1 MRVYKFLSCQYGLRV
16 IRERRLKISEVSSLN
31 DPYELLPFDLSD
43 PTFRQAVIA
52 SRIELGR
59 NNGILCFSQYW
70 HNPVLWAHY
79 AESHK
84 GLCLGFDVPDGQRS
98 VSYEEHPIKLTPRQ
112 LADPDL
118 RIAEAMVFTKY
129 AHWQYEDEVRI
140 WATLNEKSGRYFFKD
155 FDDGLRLVVVICGAA
170 SHVSERKILQA
181 LGAKRNDVRI
191 LKARL
196 AFDAFRVVEDEGGF
210 GSGPA

>member
-1 MRVYKFLSCQYGLRV
+1 
-16 IRERRLKISEVSSLN
+16 
-31 DPYELLPFDLSD
+31 
-43 PTFRQAVIA
+43 
-52 SRIELGR
+52 
-59 NNGILCFSQYW
+59 
-70 HNPVLWAHY
+70 
-79 AESHK
+79 
-84 GLCLGFDVPDGQRS
+84 
-98 VSYEEHPIKLTPRQ
+98 
-112 LADPDL
+112 
-118 RIAEAMVFTKY
+118 MVFTKY